1 MLLLKDILDGWR
13 THWGK
18 FLALLGLIPVLAGV
32 FTFAGGY
39 GLLSSVYVMSQVFM
53 LVAATVSL
61 AVSILALPIGLW
73 VAFTYRLQADE
84 AQALMAVVVVAISW
98 GLAFW
103 IFVGEFLSR
112 MSGSFMAVSL
122 P

>member
-1 MLLLKDILDGWR
+1 MPLLKDILDRWR